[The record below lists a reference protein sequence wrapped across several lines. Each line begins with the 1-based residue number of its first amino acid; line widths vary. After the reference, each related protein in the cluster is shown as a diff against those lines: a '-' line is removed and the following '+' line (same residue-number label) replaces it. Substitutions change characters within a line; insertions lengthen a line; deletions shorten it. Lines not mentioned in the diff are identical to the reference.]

1 MNIQV
6 HVDDQIY
13 EVEVGDLQARPIVV
27 TVAGEAYEVWPDE
40 TPAGAGLGP
49 PARTPPGKVVPL
61 GPPRARPVASPE
73 RTLPAPA
80 AAARPYS
87 RALCAPLPGVVVAVT
102 AQPGQQ
108 IAAGQELCVL
118 EAMKMLNTIRAPRAG
133 QIAAVHVTIG
143 QHVQHND
150 PLIEYDD

>member
-40 TPAGAGLGP
+40 TPLGTGLGS

>member
-1 MNIQV
+1 V
-6 HVDDQIY
+6 
-13 EVEVGDLQARPIVV
+13 VV
-27 TVAGEAYEVWPDE
+27 T
-40 TPAGAGLGP
+40 
-49 PARTPPGKVVPL
+49 
-61 GPPRARPVASPE
+61 
-73 RTLPAPA
+73 
-80 AAARPYS
+80 
-87 RALCAPLPGVVVAVT
+87 VT
-102 AQPGQQ
+102 AQPGQH

>member
-1 MNIQV
+1 MKIQV
-6 HVDDQIY
+6 RIDDQIY

-27 TVAGEAYEVWPDE
+27 TVAGEAYEVWPEE
-40 TPAGAGLGP
+40 TPAGAGLGT
-49 PARTPPGKVVPL
+49 PARTSPTRVVPL
-61 GPPRARPVASPE
+61 GPPRTWPATPTESA
-73 RTLPAPA
+73 LPAPA
-80 AAARPYS
+80 VPAPPHA
-87 RALCAPLPGVVVAVT
+87 RALCAPLPGVVVTVT
-102 AQPGQQ
+102 AQPGQH